1 MGAGRRGVGCGGER
15 RGERGES
22 EFLSLFC
29 NVLIPSLN
37 AQQLISPVALYSK
50 KDYLYQQSRKTSQR
64 ISQPLSKI
72 RL

>member
-1 MGAGRRGVGCGGER
+1 MGAGRRGVGEK
-15 RGERGES
+15 GES

-37 AQQLISPVALYSK
+37 AQQLISAVALYSK
-50 KDYLYQQSRKTSQR
+50 KDYLYQQSIKTSQR